1 MQKQRFE
8 IEWEH
13 LCIVTIL
20 NVMESKIDCKK
31 IMNGKQM
38 FIRTNKNLNSS
49 ETIVLQIF
57 VENIFNLCMCIG

>member
-1 MQKQRFE
+1 MQKQRFK

-20 NVMESKIDCKK
+20 NGMESKSTAKK

-38 FIRTNKNLNSS
+38 FKDK
-49 ETIVLQIF
+49 
-57 VENIFNLCMCIG
+57 